1 MNSKMTTN
9 SQLSTTKQGIRSI
22 FGRHKMDGDRLRMVQ
37 ETENSENL
45 CVQPMDM
52 NQEGE
57 CWKVG
62 GYRVEGK
69 IKGENLKN

>member
-1 MNSKMTTN
+1 
-9 SQLSTTKQGIRSI
+9 
-22 FGRHKMDGDRLRMVQ
+22 MDGDRLRMVQ